1 VHALTQTR
9 DLLCRSQALCRHA
22 TLLKDFAI
30 TLRLFSYITKMF
42 HIFWKIL
49 LSLKKENKKRSKE
62 DL

>member
-1 VHALTQTR
+1 M
-9 DLLCRSQALCRHA
+9 LLE
-22 TLLKDFAI
+22 DFTI